1 VASLAP
7 PVAALRGLSAGS
19 LVEVAVTDPRMEARA
34 SKAGLAVARPLVAS
48 PACPSRAEMVAL
60 GITPQTPG
68 LGTGSC
74 LVAAAGA
81 LAITAVAVTVALVAS
96 VSGHGEEADMQFA
109 IVESGYVN
117 NVVVANEALAD
128 NWVRSATAC
137 IGDQYVDGQFVR
149 PAPVQAPVPQSVTMR
164 QCRIALLDAGLLD
177 AVKSSIA
184 TMPGT
189 DGERARIDWE
199 YAQEVRRDWPLIG
212 YMAGDLG
219 LTDEQVDGLF
229 MAAAAI

>member
-1 VASLAP
+1 
-7 PVAALRGLSAGS
+7 
-19 LVEVAVTDPRMEARA
+19 MARF
-34 SKAGLAVARPLVAS
+34 
-48 PACPSRAEMVAL
+48 
-60 GITPQTPG
+60 
-68 LGTGSC
+68 
-74 LVAAAGA
+74 
-81 LAITAVAVTVALVAS
+81 AIIENAI
-96 VSGHGEEADMQFA
+96 VSNIIEADEAFA
-109 IVESGYVN
+109 SQIGAIPAGEG
-117 NVVVANEALAD
+117 A
-128 NWVRSATAC
+128 
-137 IGDQYVDGQFVR
+137 IGDTYVDGQFTR
-149 PAPVQAPVPQSVTMR
+149 PAPPPPEIPQTVTMR

-229 MAAAAI
+229 MAASAI

>member
-1 VASLAP
+1 MRAHIIENGIVINTIEVESLDFMP
-7 PVAALRGLSAGS
+7 G
-19 LVEVAVTDPRMEARA
+19 LVEA
-34 SKAGLAVARPLVAS
+34 
-48 PACPSRAEMVAL
+48 AE
-60 GITPQTPG
+60 
-68 LGTGSC
+68 GS
-74 LVAAAGA
+74 
-81 LAITAVAVTVALVAS
+81 
-96 VSGHGEEADMQFA
+96 
-109 IVESGYVN
+109 
-117 NVVVANEALAD
+117 
-128 NWVRSATAC
+128 
-137 IGDQYVDGQFVR
+137 IGDLYVDGQFVKPQP
-149 PAPVQAPVPQSVTMR
+149 PAPNIPESVTMR

>member
-1 VASLAP
+1 
-7 PVAALRGLSAGS
+7 
-19 LVEVAVTDPRMEARA
+19 
-34 SKAGLAVARPLVAS
+34 
-48 PACPSRAEMVAL
+48 
-60 GITPQTPG
+60 
-68 LGTGSC
+68 
-74 LVAAAGA
+74 
-81 LAITAVAVTVALVAS
+81 VAVTVALVAS
-96 VSGHGEEADMQFA
+96 VFGHGEESDMQFA
-109 IVESGYVN
+109 IVESGYVT

-177 AVKSSIA
+177 AVQSSIA

-189 DGERARIDWE
+189 EGERARIDWE
-199 YAQEVRRDWPLIG
+199 YALEVRRDWPLIS

-219 LTDEQVDGLF
+219 LTDEQVDDLF
-229 MAAAAI
+229 VAAAAI